1 MFARG
6 GFSFHPAR
14 FSAYPANLPNPIIPT
29 LARPPLTPIIPAHT
43 RYPGVGDVP
52 VFLSDQFPAL
62 LSLLFPLH
70 TKFLSATPL
79 FPLLTQKQGGYTPTK
94 MSARRHFLSLFS
106 QSSHSALLL
115 FNHLRTLSFFVSNL
129 SPTLPI
135 SSALLSQK
143 QGVHPLWSNQS
154 LRSFTSSTS
163 FTSFSSIH
171 RPFTILLP
179 HLHPSFSLSCHNH
192 PRSGDQLLHHAYRYP
207 NAYGTLLPMRSAPRD
222 SFMKR
227 VLIIEDDRDIVEL
240 VRYNL
245 ANEGFQVNAA
255 FDGSSGLSTLKKTP
269 PDLLLLD
276 LMLPKMS
283 GLDICREI
291 RKDES
296 LNRLPVLMLT
306 ARGDEADRV
315 VGLEMGA
322 DDYVTKP
329 FSPREL
335 IARVKALLRRAEPP
349 VDSPRVIEIGRLAID
364 PASYRVS
371 HSGKPVP
378 LSTLEFRLLYYLASR
393 PNRVFTRDQL
403 LDAVWGTDRFVTP
416 RSVDVYVRRLR
427 EKIESDPE
435 NPLHLKTV
443 RGAGYLFET
452 RAA

>member
-1 MFARG
+1 MFAGAVFSIHPPRLHASSCFPSKPFVSSTDKIAVRNSYVSPTYAKTG
-6 GFSFHPAR
+6 GCTPA
-14 FSAYPANLPNPIIPT
+14 
-29 LARPPLTPIIPAHT
+29 
-43 RYPGVGDVP
+43 
-52 VFLSDQFPAL
+52 
-62 LSLLFPLH
+62 
-70 TKFLSATPL
+70 
-79 FPLLTQKQGGYTPTK
+79 K

-106 QSSHSALLL
+106 KSPLSALFL
-115 FNHLRTLSFFVSNL
+115 FNHWHTLSFFVAHL
-129 SPTLPI
+129 SPVSTVL
-135 SSALLSQK
+135 SALFHQKPGVYPRWSDQSHFSTVPSDHSSSVSAVDCQLSAA
-143 QGVHPLWSNQS
+143 
-154 LRSFTSSTS
+154 SS
-163 FTSFSSIH
+163 SSIH
-171 RPFTILLP
+171 LPFPILLP
-179 HLHPSFSLSCHNH
+179 PLPPSFSLSCHNV
-192 PRSGDQLLHHAYRYP
+192 PQSGVLLTHHAYHYP

-222 SFMKR
+222 PFMKR

-255 FDGSSGLSTLKKTP
+255 FDGSSGLSSLKKTP

-393 PNRVFTRDQL
+393 PNRVFTPDHL